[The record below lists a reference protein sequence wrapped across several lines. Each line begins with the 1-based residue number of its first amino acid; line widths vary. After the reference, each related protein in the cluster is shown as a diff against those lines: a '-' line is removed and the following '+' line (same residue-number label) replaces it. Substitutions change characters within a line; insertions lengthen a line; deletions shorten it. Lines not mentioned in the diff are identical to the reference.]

1 MVKKL
6 FRIVKS
12 KFSMRLVQH
21 GYFTDCVS
29 GSIVSLYEDCY
40 GVEYMSES
48 KLGFRV
54 KRSAQSKGE

>member
-1 MVKKL
+1 
-6 FRIVKS
+6 
-12 KFSMRLVQH
+12 MRLVQH